1 LAEHEK
7 RLKALSDVLGSEYVQ
22 SDPETLSGFEVD
34 GMRPRFVVF
43 PSDVEQV
50 SNIVR
55 IAHREKMSVIPW
67 GSGSKVSTG
76 QVPSRLD
83 LIICTRRL
91 DKVIDMDTA
100 NLTVTA
106 QAGVRLKDL
115 QADLADEEN
124 RCYLPYEDATTL
136 SDEAVCS
143 DRENVGCFI
152 PLTPPRIDS
161 ATIGGIIASN
171 SSGPTRLLY
180 GMPRDLVLG
189 IRYVSPDG
197 EIVGMGGK
205 TVKNVSGYDIS
216 KLMIG
221 ARGSLGILCEM
232 TLRLLPLPE
241 CVGTSIVSFSS
252 LSKAVTYT
260 QRIFDSDLIPA
271 AVELFNRSCL
281 PLLYQKAGFDSAP
294 GDYLVALGL
303 ESFEEP
309 VQRMSAEIDSMASEI
324 GSESTLTYADDDHRS
339 FWYDY
344 SNLPSRLLDH
354 HPDVVSAKISVPIS
368 NTSRVIDYIESHVTG
383 ITGEHLILSH
393 AGNGVLHL
401 HLLGEQSVAACEAE
415 LISFIKDL
423 LDESLTLGGNLVVE
437 RASPELKKSLPV
449 WGIPGNDLMVMAWI
463 KKEMDPHGLFC
474 PGRFVGG
481 I

>member
-1 LAEHEK
+1 
-7 RLKALSDVLGSEYVQ
+7 
-22 SDPETLSGFEVD
+22 
-34 GMRPRFVVF
+34 M
-43 PSDVEQV
+43 
-50 SNIVR
+50 
-55 IAHREKMSVIPW
+55 
-67 GSGSKVSTG
+67 STG
-76 QVPSRLD
+76 QIPSGLD

-91 DKVIDMDTA
+91 NKVIDMDTA
-100 NLTVTA
+100 NLTLTA
-106 QAGVRLKDL
+106 QAGVRLRDI
-115 QADLADEEN
+115 QTDLANEEN

-152 PLTPPRIDS
+152 PLTPPAIES

-171 SSGPTRLLY
+171 AAGPTRLLY

-205 TVKNVSGYDIS
+205 TVKNVSGYDVS

-232 TLRLLPLPE
+232 TFRLLPLPE
-241 CVGTSIVSFSS
+241 CVGTSIASFSS
-252 LSKAVTYT
+252 LNKAVAYT

-281 PLLYQKAGFDSAP
+281 PFLHRKAGFDTA
-294 GDYLVALGL
+294 GGGYLVATAL
-303 ESFEEP
+303 EGFEEP
-309 VQRMSAEIDSMASEI
+309 VKRMSAEIEVMASEV
-324 GSESTLTYADDDHRS
+324 GSESSLTYADDEHRS

-344 SNLPSRLLDH
+344 SNLTSRLLDR

-368 NTSRVIDYIESHVTG
+368 NISRAIDYVESRITD

-393 AGNGVLHL
+393 AGNGVLYL
-401 HLLGEQSVAACEAE
+401 HLLGEPSVAASHAG
-415 LISFIKDL
+415 LVSFIKDL
-423 LDESLTLGGNLVVE
+423 LEETLTLGGNLVVE
-437 RASPELKKSLPV
+437 RAAPELKRSLPV
-449 WGIPGNDLMVMAWI
+449 WGTLGEDVVVMEWI